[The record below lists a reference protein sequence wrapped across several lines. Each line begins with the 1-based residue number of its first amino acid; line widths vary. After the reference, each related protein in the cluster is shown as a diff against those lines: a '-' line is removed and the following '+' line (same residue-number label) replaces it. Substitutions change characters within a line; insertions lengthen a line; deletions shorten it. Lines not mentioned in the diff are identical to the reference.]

1 MDPLYLNQL
10 PTRTEG
16 SDYDLGPHLAVLDAL
31 FTGKIHPPEAAV
43 KLASAALT
51 LDASLEAQLG
61 QLWHLI
67 LKISYNN
74 PEYQDKLVS
83 TLVDMAHLPS
93 AMKPGDNG
101 QGGPLILHDMEVWK
115 DLPLLGWEIQRH
127 WDDSIPLPGSD
138 IVKREAAILKIIN
151 VNRFVALLVATDEP
165 AFIADA
171 WFALVTLRVALETPW
186 VHMREDEPLEAW
198 IPAAA
203 AWIEVLGA
211 EIYEW
216 DDEYESGRLV
226 GAPGRGG
233 PLWKGK
239 HGFSTERWKLWRE
252 RFGETAKKED
262 EPDHVRRVAEDS
274 ELMMK
279 EIEGGDVE

>member
-16 SDYDLGPHLAVLDAL
+16 SDYDLRPHLEVLHDL
-31 FTGKIHPPEAAV
+31 FTGNIHTPEAAA
-43 KLASAALT
+43 KLASAALS

-67 LKISYNN
+67 LKIAYNS
-74 PEYQDKLVS
+74 PEHQDKLVS
-83 TLVDMAHLPS
+83 ILADMSHLPDI
-93 AMKPGDNG
+93 MTPGDNG
-101 QGGPLILHDMEVWK
+101 QNEPLILHDMRVWR
-115 DLPLLGWEIQRH
+115 DLPLLGWEIRRH
-127 WDDSIPLPGSD
+127 WDDSIPLPSTD
-138 IVKREAAILKIIN
+138 RVKREAAILKTIN

-165 AFIADA
+165 VFMADS

-186 VHMREDEPLEAW
+186 EHMRADEPLEAW

-203 AWIEVLGA
+203 VWIQVLGT

-216 DDEYESGRLV
+216 DDEYESGRLI

-239 HGFSTERWKLWRE
+239 HGFSKDRWKFWRG
-252 RFGETAKKED
+252 RFGEIGKKEN
-262 EPDHVRRVAEDS
+262 EPEHVKRVAREA

-279 EIEGGDVE
+279 EIEAGDVE